1 MEIIKAIHLIQC
13 RSFQMRGYGHG
24 RGRAHVKVEWDSV
37 QVHEGQQAEEDK
49 VGRHTIEHS
58 SRLLVHLLYY
68 PLK

>member
-1 MEIIKAIHLIQC
+1 M
-13 RSFQMRGYGHG
+13 
-24 RGRAHVKVEWDSV
+24 KVEWDSV
-37 QVHEGQQAEEDK
+37 QVHEGQQAEKDK